1 MKKFHKISPLIFL
14 VLLTSCGLIERFKT
28 PSEPTSSETQTETAA
43 VETEANEDSF
53 FAEAFNDAKTED
65 TANGAN
71 ELASDAP
78 SNIIMDNANEAA
90 NKVASDVQQDLDA
103 LEKDMPIQ
111 IKEEPK
117 VVAQS
122 QLSEA
127 GSLTTEVATYTVQK
141 GETLMQ
147 IAFKLYG
154 DLSKW
159 KSLKELNQSNLAGG
173 TLKRGAQIKYYVP
186 ETPFT
191 WNPQGTPYLIKSGE
205 TLGTISNSVYQTPKK
220 WRKIWENNRPLI
232 KNPDRIYAGFT
243 LYYLNDGLADNA
255 IESSRENYVEKTPV
269 DTMAEKEM
277 AEVQARIENAT
288 ATIDVPTSNTTSE
301 ENINRA
307 VSASESTI
315 STLSEEDQVL
325 TVAPVNSATTATT
338 ATSEDELMNEIETLN
353 AKELTAS
360 DSATLSEIE
369 ELANL
374 KEEVSNTQ
382 SSIKK

>member
-28 PSEPTSSETQTETAA
+28 PTEPTSSEAQTDSAA
-43 VETEANEDSF
+43 VEADANEDSF
-53 FAEAFNDAKTED
+53 FAEAFNDAKTEES
-65 TANGAN
+65 TN
-71 ELASDAP
+71 ELNDLSTDAP
-78 SNIIMDNANEAA
+78 SNIIVDNANEAA
-90 NKVASDVQQDLDA
+90 NQVASDVQQDLDS
-103 LEKDMPIQ
+103 LQKDMPIE

-117 VVAQS
+117 QVAQS

-127 GSLTTEVATYTVQK
+127 GSLTSEIGTYTVQK

-147 IAFKLYG
+147 IAFKVYG

-159 KSLKELNQSNLAGG
+159 KSLKELNQSHLAGG
-173 TLKRGAQIKYYVP
+173 MLKKGAKIKYYVP

-205 TLGTISNSVYQTPKK
+205 TLGTISSSVYQTPKK
-220 WRKIWENNRPLI
+220 WKKIWENNRPLI

-243 LYYLNDGLADNA
+243 LYYLNDGLADNS

-277 AEVQARIENAT
+277 AEVQ
-288 ATIDVPTSNTTSE
+288 V
-301 ENINRA
+301 
-307 VSASESTI
+307 ASEPTI
-315 STLSEEDQVL
+315 NALSEEDQVL
-325 TVAPVNSATTATT
+325 TVAPVNAADTTATATTT
-338 ATSEDELMNEIETLN
+338 AVSEDELMNEIETLN
-353 AKELTAS
+353 AKELTTT

>member
-28 PSEPTSSETQTETAA
+28 PTEPTSSEAQTETAT
-43 VETEANEDSF
+43 VEADANEDSF
-53 FAEAFNDAKTED
+53 FAEAFNDAKTEES
-65 TANGAN
+65 TS
-71 ELASDAP
+71 ELNDLSTDAP
-78 SNIIMDNANEAA
+78 SNIIVDNANEAA
-90 NKVASDVQQDLDA
+90 TQVASDVQQDLNA

-117 VVAQS
+117 AVAQS

-127 GSLTTEVATYTVQK
+127 GTLTSEINTYTVQK

-159 KSLKELNQSNLAGG
+159 KSLKELNQSNLSGG
-173 TLKRGAQIKYYVP
+173 TLKRGSKIKYYVP
-186 ETPFT
+186 ETPFA

-220 WRKIWENNRPLI
+220 WKKIWENNRPLI

-243 LYYLNDGLADNA
+243 LYYLNDGLADNS

-269 DTMAEKEM
+269 DSMAEKEM
-277 AEVQARIENAT
+277 AEVQARIENSTATVDVPAT
-288 ATIDVPTSNTTSE
+288 ATASE
-301 ENINRA
+301 ESINRA
-307 VSASESTI
+307 VSASET
-315 STLSEEDQVL
+315 TLNGLSEEDQIL
-325 TVAPVNSATTATT
+325 TVAPTNTATN
-338 ATSEDELMNEIETLN
+338 TSVNEDELMNEIETLN
-353 AKELTAS
+353 AKELTAT
-360 DSATLSEIE
+360 DSATLLEIE

>member
-28 PSEPTSSETQTETAA
+28 PTEPTSSEAQNETAA
-43 VETEANEDSF
+43 VEADANEDSF
-53 FAEAFNDAKTED
+53 FAEAFNDAKTEES
-65 TANGAN
+65 TN
-71 ELASDAP
+71 ELNDLSTDAP
-78 SNIIMDNANEAA
+78 SNIIVDNANEAA
-90 NKVASDVQQDLDA
+90 SKVASDVQQDLNA

-117 VVAQS
+117 AVAQS
-122 QLSEA
+122 QFSEA
-127 GSLTTEVATYTVQK
+127 GTLTSEINTYTVQK

-159 KSLKELNQSNLAGG
+159 KSLKELNQSNLSGG
-173 TLKRGAQIKYYVP
+173 TLKRGSKIKYYVP
-186 ETPFT
+186 ETPFA

-205 TLGTISNSVYQTPKK
+205 TLGTISNTVYQTPKK
-220 WRKIWENNRPLI
+220 WKKIWENNRPLI

-243 LYYLNDGLADNA
+243 LYYLNDGLADNS

-269 DTMAEKEM
+269 DSMAEKEM
-277 AEVQARIENAT
+277 AEVQARIENST
-288 ATIDVPTSNTTSE
+288 ATIDVPTTANVSE

-307 VSASESTI
+307 VSASEATLNG
-315 STLSEEDQVL
+315 LSEEDQIL
-325 TVAPVNSATTATT
+325 TVAPTTTTTNTTVN
-338 ATSEDELMNEIETLN
+338 EDELMNEIETLN
-353 AKELTAS
+353 AKELTAT

>member
-28 PSEPTSSETQTETAA
+28 PTEPTSSEAQTETAA
-43 VETEANEDSF
+43 VEADANEDSF
-53 FAEAFNDAKTED
+53 FAEAFNDAKTEES
-65 TANGAN
+65 TN
-71 ELASDAP
+71 ELNDLSTDAP
-78 SNIIMDNANEAA
+78 SNIIVDNANEAA
-90 NKVASDVQQDLDA
+90 NQVASDVQQDLNA

-117 VVAQS
+117 AVAQS

-127 GSLTTEVATYTVQK
+127 GTLTSEINTYTVQK

-159 KSLKELNQSNLAGG
+159 KSLKELNQSNLSGG
-173 TLKRGAQIKYYVP
+173 TLKRGSKIKYYVP
-186 ETPFT
+186 ETPFA

-205 TLGTISNSVYQTPKK
+205 TLGTISNTVYQTPKK
-220 WRKIWENNRPLI
+220 WKKIWENNRPLI

-243 LYYLNDGLADNA
+243 LYYLNDGLADNS

-269 DTMAEKEM
+269 DSMAEKEM
-277 AEVQARIENAT
+277 AEVQARIENST
-288 ATIDVPTSNTTSE
+288 ATIDVPTNANVSE

-307 VSASESTI
+307 VSASEATLNG
-315 STLSEEDQVL
+315 LSEEDQIL
-325 TVAPVNSATTATT
+325 TVAPTTTTTNTTVN
-338 ATSEDELMNEIETLN
+338 EDELMNEIETLN
-353 AKELTAS
+353 AKELTAT

>member
-28 PSEPTSSETQTETAA
+28 PTEPTSSEAQTETAT
-43 VETEANEDSF
+43 VEADANEDSF
-53 FAEAFNDAKTED
+53 FAEAFNDAKTEES
-65 TANGAN
+65 TS
-71 ELASDAP
+71 ELNDLSTDAP
-78 SNIIMDNANEAA
+78 SNIIVDNANEAA
-90 NKVASDVQQDLDA
+90 TQVASDVQQDLNA

-117 VVAQS
+117 AIAQS

-127 GSLTTEVATYTVQK
+127 GTLTSEINTYTVQK

-159 KSLKELNQSNLAGG
+159 KSLKELNQSNLSGG
-173 TLKRGAQIKYYVP
+173 TLKRGSKIKYYVP
-186 ETPFT
+186 ETPFA

-220 WRKIWENNRPLI
+220 WKKIWENNRPLI

-243 LYYLNDGLADNA
+243 LYYLNDGLADNS

-269 DTMAEKEM
+269 DSMAEKEM
-277 AEVQARIENAT
+277 AEVQARIENSTATVDVPAT
-288 ATIDVPTSNTTSE
+288 ATASE
-301 ENINRA
+301 ESINRA
-307 VSASESTI
+307 VSASET
-315 STLSEEDQVL
+315 TLNGLSEEDQIL
-325 TVAPVNSATTATT
+325 TVAPTNTATNT
-338 ATSEDELMNEIETLN
+338 TVNEDELMNEIETLN
-353 AKELTAS
+353 AKELTAT
-360 DSATLSEIE
+360 DSATLLEIE

>member
-28 PSEPTSSETQTETAA
+28 PTGPTSSEAQTETAT
-43 VETEANEDSF
+43 VEADANEDSF
-53 FAEAFNDAKTED
+53 FAEAFNDAKTEES
-65 TANGAN
+65 TS
-71 ELASDAP
+71 ELNDLSTDAP
-78 SNIIMDNANEAA
+78 SNIIVDNANEAA
-90 NKVASDVQQDLDA
+90 TQVASDVQQDLNA

-117 VVAQS
+117 AVAQS

-127 GSLTTEVATYTVQK
+127 GTLTSEINTYTVQK

-159 KSLKELNQSNLAGG
+159 KSLKELNQSNLSGG
-173 TLKRGAQIKYYVP
+173 TLKRGSKIKYYVP
-186 ETPFT
+186 ETPFA

-220 WRKIWENNRPLI
+220 WKKIWENNRPLI

-243 LYYLNDGLADNA
+243 LYYLNDGLADNS

-269 DTMAEKEM
+269 DSMAEKEM
-277 AEVQARIENAT
+277 AEVQARIENSTATVDVPAT
-288 ATIDVPTSNTTSE
+288 ATASE
-301 ENINRA
+301 ESINRA
-307 VSASESTI
+307 VSASET
-315 STLSEEDQVL
+315 TLNGLSEEDQIL
-325 TVAPVNSATTATT
+325 TVAPTNTATNT
-338 ATSEDELMNEIETLN
+338 TVNEDELMNEIETLN
-353 AKELTAS
+353 AKELTAT
-360 DSATLSEIE
+360 DSATLLEIE

>member
-28 PSEPTSSETQTETAA
+28 PTEPTSSEAQTETAT
-43 VETEANEDSF
+43 VEADANEDSF
-53 FAEAFNDAKTED
+53 FAEAFNDAKTEES
-65 TANGAN
+65 TS
-71 ELASDAP
+71 ELNDLSTDAP
-78 SNIIMDNANEAA
+78 SNIIVDNANEAA
-90 NKVASDVQQDLDA
+90 TQVASDVQQDLNA

-117 VVAQS
+117 AVAQS

-127 GSLTTEVATYTVQK
+127 GTLTSEINTYTVQK

-159 KSLKELNQSNLAGG
+159 KSLKELNQSNLSGG
-173 TLKRGAQIKYYVP
+173 TLKRGSKIKYYVP
-186 ETPFT
+186 ETPFA

-220 WRKIWENNRPLI
+220 WKKIWENNRPLI

-243 LYYLNDGLADNA
+243 LYYLNDGLADNS

-269 DTMAEKEM
+269 DSMAEKEM
-277 AEVQARIENAT
+277 AEVQARIENSTATVDVPAT
-288 ATIDVPTSNTTSE
+288 ATASE
-301 ENINRA
+301 ESINRA
-307 VSASESTI
+307 VSASET
-315 STLSEEDQVL
+315 TLNGLSEEDQIL
-325 TVAPVNSATTATT
+325 TVAPTNTATNT
-338 ATSEDELMNEIETLN
+338 TVNEDELMNEIETLN
-353 AKELTAS
+353 AKELTAT
-360 DSATLSEIE
+360 DSATLLEIE

>member
-28 PSEPTSSETQTETAA
+28 PTEPTSSGAQSETAA
-43 VETEANEDSF
+43 VEADANEDSF
-53 FAEAFNDAKTED
+53 FAEAFNDAKTEES
-65 TANGAN
+65 TN
-71 ELASDAP
+71 ELNDLSTDAP
-78 SNIIMDNANEAA
+78 SNIIVDNANEAA
-90 NKVASDVQQDLDA
+90 TQVASDVQQDLNA

-117 VVAQS
+117 AVAQS

-127 GSLTTEVATYTVQK
+127 GTLTSEINTYTVQK

-159 KSLKELNQSNLAGG
+159 KSLKELNQSNLSGG
-173 TLKRGAQIKYYVP
+173 TLKRGSKIKYYVP
-186 ETPFT
+186 ETPFA

-205 TLGTISNSVYQTPKK
+205 TLGTISNTVYQTPKK
-220 WRKIWENNRPLI
+220 WKKIWENNRPLI

-243 LYYLNDGLADNA
+243 LYYLNDGLADNS

-269 DTMAEKEM
+269 DSMAEKEM
-277 AEVQARIENAT
+277 AEVQARIENST
-288 ATIDVPTSNTTSE
+288 ATIDVPTNANVSE

-307 VSASESTI
+307 VSASEATLNG
-315 STLSEEDQVL
+315 LSEEDQIL
-325 TVAPVNSATTATT
+325 TVAPTTTTTNTTVN
-338 ATSEDELMNEIETLN
+338 EDELMNEIETLN
-353 AKELTAS
+353 AKELTAT

>member
-28 PSEPTSSETQTETAA
+28 PTESTSSEAQSETAA
-43 VETEANEDSF
+43 VEADANEDSF
-53 FAEAFNDAKTED
+53 FAEAFNDAKTEES
-65 TANGAN
+65 TN
-71 ELASDAP
+71 ELNDLSTDAP
-78 SNIIMDNANEAA
+78 SNIIVDNANEAA
-90 NKVASDVQQDLDA
+90 TQVASDVQQDLNA

-117 VVAQS
+117 AVAQS

-127 GSLTTEVATYTVQK
+127 GTLTSEINTYTVQK

-159 KSLKELNQSNLAGG
+159 KSLKELNQSNLSGG
-173 TLKRGAQIKYYVP
+173 TLKRGSKIKYYVP
-186 ETPFT
+186 ETPFA

-205 TLGTISNSVYQTPKK
+205 TLGTISNTVYQTPKK
-220 WRKIWENNRPLI
+220 WKKIWENNRPLI

-243 LYYLNDGLADNA
+243 LYYLNDGLADNS

-269 DTMAEKEM
+269 DSMAEKEM
-277 AEVQARIENAT
+277 AEVQARIENST
-288 ATIDVPTSNTTSE
+288 ATIDVPTNANVSE

-307 VSASESTI
+307 VSASEATLNG
-315 STLSEEDQVL
+315 LSEEDQIL
-325 TVAPVNSATTATT
+325 TVAPTTTTTNTTVN
-338 ATSEDELMNEIETLN
+338 EDELMNEIETLN
-353 AKELTAS
+353 AKELTAT

>member
-28 PSEPTSSETQTETAA
+28 PTEPTSSEAQTETAT
-43 VETEANEDSF
+43 VEADANEDSF
-53 FAEAFNDAKTED
+53 FAEAFNDAKTEES
-65 TANGAN
+65 TS
-71 ELASDAP
+71 ELNDLSTDAP
-78 SNIIMDNANEAA
+78 SNIIVDNANEAA
-90 NKVASDVQQDLDA
+90 TQVASDVQQDLNA

-117 VVAQS
+117 AIAQS

-127 GSLTTEVATYTVQK
+127 GTLTSEINTYTVQK

-159 KSLKELNQSNLAGG
+159 KSLKELNQSNLSGG
-173 TLKRGAQIKYYVP
+173 TLKRGSKIKYYVP
-186 ETPFT
+186 ETPFA

-220 WRKIWENNRPLI
+220 WKKIWENNRPLI

-243 LYYLNDGLADNA
+243 LYYLNDGLADNS

-269 DTMAEKEM
+269 DSMAEKEM
-277 AEVQARIENAT
+277 AEVQARIENSTATVDVPAT
-288 ATIDVPTSNTTSE
+288 ATASE
-301 ENINRA
+301 ESINRA
-307 VSASESTI
+307 VSASET
-315 STLSEEDQVL
+315 TLNGLSEEDQIL
-325 TVAPVNSATTATT
+325 TVAPTNTATNT
-338 ATSEDELMNEIETLN
+338 TVNEDELMNEIETLN
-353 AKELTAS
+353 AKELTAT

>member
-28 PSEPTSSETQTETAA
+28 PTEPTSSEAQSETAA
-43 VETEANEDSF
+43 VEADANEDSF
-53 FAEAFNDAKTED
+53 FAEAFNDAKTEES
-65 TANGAN
+65 TN
-71 ELASDAP
+71 ELNDLSTDAP
-78 SNIIMDNANEAA
+78 SNIIVDNANEAA
-90 NKVASDVQQDLDA
+90 TQVASDVQQDLNA

-117 VVAQS
+117 AVAQS

-127 GSLTTEVATYTVQK
+127 GTLTSEINTYTVQK

-159 KSLKELNQSNLAGG
+159 KSLKELNQSNLSGG
-173 TLKRGAQIKYYVP
+173 TLKRGSKIKYYVP
-186 ETPFT
+186 ETPFA

-205 TLGTISNSVYQTPKK
+205 TLGTISNTVYQTPKK
-220 WRKIWENNRPLI
+220 WKKIWENNRPLI

-243 LYYLNDGLADNA
+243 LYYLNDGLADNS

-269 DTMAEKEM
+269 DSMAEKEM
-277 AEVQARIENAT
+277 AEVQARIENST
-288 ATIDVPTSNTTSE
+288 ATIDVPTNANVSE

-307 VSASESTI
+307 VSASEATLNG
-315 STLSEEDQVL
+315 LSEEDQIL
-325 TVAPVNSATTATT
+325 TVAPTTTTTNTTVN
-338 ATSEDELMNEIETLN
+338 EDELMNEIETLN
-353 AKELTAS
+353 AKELTAT

>member
-1 MKKFHKISPLIFL
+1 LKKFHKISPLIFL

-28 PSEPTSSETQTETAA
+28 PTEPTSSGAQSETAA
-43 VETEANEDSF
+43 VEADANEDSF
-53 FAEAFNDAKTED
+53 FAEAFNDAKTEES
-65 TANGAN
+65 TN
-71 ELASDAP
+71 ELNDLSTDAP
-78 SNIIMDNANEAA
+78 SNIIVDNANEAA
-90 NKVASDVQQDLDA
+90 TQVASDVQQDLNA

-117 VVAQS
+117 AVAQS

-127 GSLTTEVATYTVQK
+127 GTLTSEINTYTVQK

-159 KSLKELNQSNLAGG
+159 KSLKELNQSNLSGG
-173 TLKRGAQIKYYVP
+173 TLKRGSKIKYYVP
-186 ETPFT
+186 ETPFA

-205 TLGTISNSVYQTPKK
+205 TLGTISNTVYQTPKK
-220 WRKIWENNRPLI
+220 WKKIWENNRPLI

-243 LYYLNDGLADNA
+243 LYYLNDGLADNS

-269 DTMAEKEM
+269 DSMAEKEM
-277 AEVQARIENAT
+277 AEVQARIENST
-288 ATIDVPTSNTTSE
+288 ATIDVPTNANVSE

-307 VSASESTI
+307 VSASEATLNG
-315 STLSEEDQVL
+315 LSEEDQIL
-325 TVAPVNSATTATT
+325 TVAPTTTTTNTTVN
-338 ATSEDELMNEIETLN
+338 EDELMNEIETLN
-353 AKELTAS
+353 AKELTAT